1 MAIQFLIV
9 ISISLVMGIV
19 FFFTDLYEK
28 KHPTLHVSLI
38 AGISLSYFFLVILP
52 EISENIPEYPFNLT
66 ILEYLFVVLGF
77 VFVHVSEKMILQKVE
92 ANSQK
97 RMRKLLLKERTLE
110 DVEKNIEKVLTREIY
125 NEELDKFAL
134 KEILTTLND
143 LNKQEEGFKSEINQ
157 YKIKIQTH
165 ISEDLRRLRFFTNF
179 TYHFLIGVII
189 VGLLTDVLIADPV
202 IPTIF
207 FFFFAWFRALI
218 SHRTEAPQIFSDLD
232 IYEIAIVKNSKQ
244 KFILPSSTLLGVV
257 FGLILEIIFPIE
269 LELIYVLYSF
279 ISGVIMYTIFREVI
293 PQKEKGKPSYFL
305 IGFSGFTTLIV
316 IINIFTN
323 IL

>member
-9 ISISLVMGIV
+9 VSISLVMGIV

-38 AGISLSYFFLVILP
+38 AGISLSYFFLIILP

-66 ILEYLFVVLGF
+66 IFEYLFVVLGF

-97 RMRKLLLKERTLE
+97 RMRKLMLKERTLE
-110 DVEKNIEKVLTREIY
+110 EVEKNIEGILTREVY
-125 NEELDKFAL
+125 NEELDKIAL
-134 KEILTTLND
+134 KEIVTTLND
-143 LNKQEEGFKSEINQ
+143 LNKQEESFKVEINQ

-165 ISEDLRRLRFFTNF
+165 ISEDLRRLRLFTNF
-179 TYHFLIGVII
+179 AYHFLIGVII
-189 VGLLTDVLIADPV
+189 VGLLTDVLIADPI
-202 IPTIF
+202 IPTIL

-218 SHRTEAPQIFSDLD
+218 SHRTGVPQIFSDLD
-232 IYEIAIVKNSKQ
+232 IYEIVTVKNSKQ
-244 KFILPSSTLLGVV
+244 KFILPSSTLLGVI
-257 FGLILEIIFPIE
+257 FGLILEILFPIE

-305 IGFSGFTTLIV
+305 IGFFGFTILIV

>member
-1 MAIQFLIV
+1 MAIQFLLV
-9 ISISLVMGIV
+9 VPISLVMGIV

-28 KHPTLHVSLI
+28 KHPTMHVSLI

-52 EISENIPEYPFNLT
+52 EISENIPEYPFELT
-66 ILEYLFVVLGF
+66 IFEYLFVVLGF

-97 RMRKLLLKERTLE
+97 RMRKLMLKERTLE
-110 DVEKNIEKVLTREIY
+110 EVEKNIELVLTREIN
-125 NEELDKFAL
+125 NEKLDESAL
-134 KEILTTLND
+134 KDIASTLNS
-143 LNKQEEGFKSEINQ
+143 LNKQEEEFKSEISQ

-165 ISEDLRRLRFFTNF
+165 ISEDLRSLRFFTNY

-189 VGLLTDVLIADPV
+189 VGLLTDELIKNPI
-202 IPTIF
+202 IPAIL

-232 IYEIAIVKNSKQ
+232 LCEIVIEKNTRQ
-244 KFILPSSTLLGVV
+244 RYILPSSTLLGILI
-257 FGLILEIIFPIE
+257 GLFLEIVFPIQ

-293 PQKEKGKPSYFL
+293 PQKEKGKPLYFI
-305 IGFSGFTTLIV
+305 IGFFGFTILIV
-316 IINIFTN
+316 IINLFSN
-323 IL
+323 VL

>member
-9 ISISLVMGIV
+9 VRISLVMGIV
-19 FFFTDLYEK
+19 FFFTDFNQK
-28 KHPTLHVSLI
+28 KHPTMHISLI

-52 EISENIPEYPFNLT
+52 EISQNIPEYPFDLT
-66 ILEYLFVVLGF
+66 IFEYLFVVLGF

-97 RMRKLLLKERTLE
+97 RMRKLMLKERTLE
-110 DVEKNIEKVLTREIY
+110 EVEKNIELVLTREIN
-125 NEELDKFAL
+125 NEKLDESAL
-134 KEILTTLND
+134 KDIASTLNS
-143 LNKQEEGFKSEINQ
+143 LNKQGEEFKSEINQ

-165 ISEDLRRLRFFTNF
+165 ISEDLRSLRFFTNY

-189 VGLLTDVLIADPV
+189 VGLLTDELIKNPI
-202 IPTIF
+202 IPAIL

-232 IYEIAIVKNSKQ
+232 LCEIVIEKNTRQ
-244 KFILPSSTLLGVV
+244 RYILPSSTLLGILI
-257 FGLILEIIFPIE
+257 GLFLEIVFPIQ

-293 PQKEKGKPSYFL
+293 PQKEKGKPLYFI
-305 IGFSGFTTLIV
+305 IGFFGFTILIV
-316 IINIFTN
+316 IINLFSN
-323 IL
+323 VL

>member
-1 MAIQFLIV
+1 MAIQFLLV
-9 ISISLVMGIV
+9 IPISLVMGIV

-28 KHPTLHVSLI
+28 KHPTMHVSLI

-52 EISENIPEYPFNLT
+52 EISENIPEYPFELT
-66 ILEYLFVVLGF
+66 IFEYLFVVLGF

-97 RMRKLLLKERTLE
+97 RMRKLMLKERTLE
-110 DVEKNIEKVLTREIY
+110 EVEKNIELVLTREIN
-125 NEELDKFAL
+125 NEKLDESAL
-134 KEILTTLND
+134 KDIASTLNS
-143 LNKQEEGFKSEINQ
+143 LNKQGEEFKSEINQ

-165 ISEDLRRLRFFTNF
+165 ISEDLRSLRFFTNY

-189 VGLLTDVLIADPV
+189 VGLLTDELIKNPI
-202 IPTIF
+202 IPAIL

-232 IYEIAIVKNSKQ
+232 LCEIVIEKNTRQ
-244 KFILPSSTLLGVV
+244 RYILPSSTLLGILI
-257 FGLILEIIFPIE
+257 GLFLEIVFPIQ

-293 PQKEKGKPSYFL
+293 PQKEKGKPLYFI
-305 IGFSGFTTLIV
+305 IGFFGFTILIV
-316 IINIFTN
+316 IINLFSN
-323 IL
+323 VL

>member
-1 MAIQFLIV
+1 MAIQFLLIV
-9 ISISLVMGIV
+9 PISLVMGIV

-28 KHPTLHVSLI
+28 KHPTMHVSLI

-52 EISENIPEYPFNLT
+52 EISENIPEYPFELT
-66 ILEYLFVVLGF
+66 IFEYLFVVLGF

-97 RMRKLLLKERTLE
+97 RMRKLMLKERTLK
-110 DVEKNIEKVLTREIY
+110 DVEKNIELVLTREIN
-125 NEELDKFAL
+125 NEELDDSAL
-134 KEILTTLND
+134 KDIASTLNS
-143 LNKQEEGFKSEINQ
+143 LNKQEEEFKSEISQ

-189 VGLLTDVLIADPV
+189 VGLLTDELITNPL
-202 IPTIF
+202 IPTIL

-232 IYEIAIVKNSKQ
+232 LFEIVIEKNTKQ
-244 KFILPSSTLLGVV
+244 RYILPSSTLLGVLI
-257 FGLILEIIFPIE
+257 GLFLEIIFPIQ

-293 PQKEKGKPSYFL
+293 PQKEKGKPLYFV
-305 IGFSGFTTLIV
+305 IGFFGFTILIV
-316 IINIFTN
+316 IINLFTN

>member
-1 MAIQFLIV
+1 MAIQFLLV
-9 ISISLVMGIV
+9 ISISLVMGTV

-28 KHPTLHVSLI
+28 KHPRMHISLI

-52 EISENIPEYPFNLT
+52 EISENIPEYPFNIT
-66 ILEYLFVVLGF
+66 IFEYLFVVLGF

-92 ANSQK
+92 LNSQK
-97 RMRKLLLKERTLE
+97 RMRKLMIKERTLE
-110 DVEKNIEKVLTREIY
+110 NVEKNIELVLAREIN
-125 NEELDKFAL
+125 NEKLDEYAL
-134 KEILTTLND
+134 KDIASALNS
-143 LNKQEEGFKSEINQ
+143 LNKQEEEFKSEINQ

-189 VGLLTDVLIADPV
+189 VGLLRDELITNPI
-202 IPTIF
+202 IPTIL

-218 SHRTEAPQIFSDLD
+218 SLRTEAPQIFSDLD
-232 IYEIAIVKNSKQ
+232 ICEINIDRNSRQ
-244 KFILPSSTLLGVV
+244 RYLLSGSTLLGVMI
-257 FGLILEIIFPIE
+257 GLILEIVYPIQ

-279 ISGVIMYTIFREVI
+279 ISGVIMYSIFREVI
-293 PQKEKGKPSYFL
+293 PQKEKGKSLYFL
-305 IGFSGFTTLIV
+305 IGFFGFTVLIV

>member
-1 MAIQFLIV
+1 MAIQFLLV
-9 ISISLVMGIV
+9 VPISLVMGIV

-28 KHPTLHVSLI
+28 KHPTMHVSLI
-38 AGISLSYFFLVILP
+38 AGISISYFFLVILP
-52 EISENIPEYPFNLT
+52 EISKNIPEYPFDLT
-66 ILEYLFVVLGF
+66 IFEYLFVVLGF

-97 RMRKLLLKERTLE
+97 RMRKLMLKERTLK
-110 DVEKNIEKVLTREIY
+110 DVEKNIELVLTREIN
-125 NEELDKFAL
+125 NEELDDSAVKDIAS
-134 KEILTTLND
+134 TLNS
-143 LNKQEEGFKSEINQ
+143 LNKQEEEFKSEISQ

-189 VGLLTDVLIADPV
+189 VGLLTDELITNPL
-202 IPTIF
+202 IPTIL

-232 IYEIAIVKNSKQ
+232 LFEIVIEKNTKQ
-244 KFILPSSTLLGVV
+244 RYILPSSTLLGVLI
-257 FGLILEIIFPIE
+257 GLFLEIIFPIQ

-293 PQKEKGKPSYFL
+293 PQKEKGKPLYFV
-305 IGFSGFTTLIV
+305 IGFFGFTILIV
-316 IINIFTN
+316 IINLFTN